1 MTNITE
7 NTPVEAVGE
16 GSCECLTADVPDS
29 LAAPAVLE
37 RASSNVAAAPA
48 SADATAPAAPAS
60 AVAPAPSSR
69 RAAADPPAVARR
81 RAREECVIS
90 QMVALYCAGNHD
102 AASRTERACCGE
114 LVCPACKAVDAY
126 AVLRTARCRQMHA
139 KTSCEKCPYHCYR
152 PQERE
157 QIRQVMRYAGP
168 RMLTKHPIAA
178 IRHLLGR

>member
-7 NTPVEAVGE
+7 NNPVEAVGE
-16 GSCECLTADVPDS
+16 GSCERLTADVSDS

-37 RASSNVAAAPA
+37 RANSNVAAAPA
-48 SADATAPAAPAS
+48 SA
-60 AVAPAPSSR
+60 VVPAPSSR

-81 RAREECVIS
+81 RAREERVIS

-114 LVCPACKAVDAY
+114 PVCPACKAVDAY

>member
-7 NTPVEAVGE
+7 NTPMEAVGE
-16 GSCECLTADVPDS
+16 GSCERLTADVPDS

-37 RASSNVAAAPA
+37 RANSNVA
-48 SADATAPAAPAS
+48 AAPAS

-69 RAAADPPAVARR
+69 RAVADPPAVARR
-81 RAREECVIS
+81 RAREERVIS

>member
-16 GSCECLTADVPDS
+16 GSCECLTTDVPDS

-48 SADATAPAAPAS
+48 SA
-60 AVAPAPSSR
+60 VVPAPSSR

-81 RAREECVIS
+81 RAREERVIS

-114 LVCPACKAVDAY
+114 PVCPACKAVDAY

-139 KTSCEKCPYHCYR
+139 KTSCEKCPHHCYR
-152 PQERE
+152 LQERE

>member
-1 MTNITE
+1 MTNIIE

-16 GSCECLTADVPDS
+16 GACERLVAGAPDPHAASAVP
-29 LAAPAVLE
+29 E
-37 RASSNVAAAPA
+37 RASSAVAAPA
-48 SADATAPAAPAS
+48 PAGAATPAS
-60 AVAPAPSSR
+60 VAVSR
-69 RAAADPPAVARR
+69 RAADDSPAVARR
-81 RAREECVIS
+81 RAREKRVIS
-90 QMVALYCAGNHD
+90 QMVALYCVGNHD
-102 AASRTERACCGE
+102 AALRTERACCGE
-114 LVCPACKAVDAY
+114 PVCPACKAVDAY

>member
-16 GSCECLTADVPDS
+16 GSCERLTTDVSDS

-37 RASSNVAAAPA
+37 RASSNVA
-48 SADATAPAAPAS
+48 AAPAS

-81 RAREECVIS
+81 RAREERVIS

-114 LVCPACKAVDAY
+114 PVCPACKAVDAY

>member
-1 MTNITE
+1 
-7 NTPVEAVGE
+7 
-16 GSCECLTADVPDS
+16 
-29 LAAPAVLE
+29 
-37 RASSNVAAAPA
+37 
-48 SADATAPAAPAS
+48 
-60 AVAPAPSSR
+60 
-69 RAAADPPAVARR
+69 
-81 RAREECVIS
+81 
-90 QMVALYCAGNHD
+90 MVALYCAGNHD

-114 LVCPACKAVDAY
+114 PVCPACKAVDAY

-139 KTSCEKCPYHCYR
+139 KTSCETCPYHCYR

>member
-16 GSCECLTADVPDS
+16 GSCERLTTDVSDS

-48 SADATAPAAPAS
+48 SA
-60 AVAPAPSSR
+60 VVPAPSSR

-81 RAREECVIS
+81 RAREERVIS

-114 LVCPACKAVDAY
+114 PVCPACKAVDAY